1 MAVQLPP
8 VWCRMHLSQVCW
20 EVQLS
25 LAFELPKYHPYC
37 PCEFMPLLCNLLT
50 VLVGFQEGVN
60 ADIFNHHLYPK
71 LLVYNLFL
79 LSLFWI
85 FFRPVCF
92 VLIFFFLTFFGS
104 HHQTTPP
111 AFWIASLQ
119 IHFLKNASNTVNTA
133 LSTTFGHCCVLS
145 CSPCSQSSGTS
156 VLCSWTQELFSSVLT
171 LHEKKKCPHYFSQQA
186 NK

>member
-92 VLIFFFLTFFGS
+92 VLIFFFSYFFWF
-104 HHQTTPP
+104 TPP
-111 AFWIASLQ
+111 NNTPS
-119 IHFLKNASNTVNTA
+119 FLNRKPSNSFSKECIPNCKHCSEHHLWPLLCAVL
-133 LSTTFGHCCVLS
+133 LS
-145 CSPCSQSSGTS
+145 
-156 VLCSWTQELFSSVLT
+156 LFSIIWNIRFVLLNPRAIFKCINFT
-171 LHEKKKCPHYFSQQA
+171 WEKKVSSLLQPTSK
-186 NK
+186 